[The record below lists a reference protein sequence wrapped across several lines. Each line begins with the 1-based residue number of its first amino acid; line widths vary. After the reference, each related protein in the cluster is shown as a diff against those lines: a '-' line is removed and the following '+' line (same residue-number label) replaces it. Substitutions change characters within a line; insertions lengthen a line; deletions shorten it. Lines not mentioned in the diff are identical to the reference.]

1 MSEISVVVVGST
13 SISSAVG
20 NGDTVN
26 VNVGDQTIGGGNG
39 AAATIEAGAVTTI
52 DATQTATVTN
62 VGTAYAAKFNFSLPR
77 GATGLTG
84 PANSLSI
91 SKVSTGTTA
100 AVSISGS
107 APSQTLSFVLQPG
120 PAGPANALS
129 IGSVSTGATAA
140 VSISGSAPSQTL
152 SFVLP
157 QGPQGP
163 ATTLKIGTVVTGV
176 DAAAT
181 LTGTGLTQSLNFVL
195 PQGATG
201 IQGPQGVQGNVGPA
215 NSLTVGS
222 VTTTTATTAAVSITG
237 NAPSQQISFVIPQG
251 PQGIQGAG
259 GPYTTIQAG
268 TVTTGAAGSAAKID
282 TVTSGSTVTLNFTIP
297 RGVDGTANL
306 ADETPQP
313 LGVARA
319 GSALTAARADHV
331 HAVPVIA
338 YGNLTGVPSTFT
350 PATHQHAISDV
361 TNLQAA
367 LDAKQVAGSYVT
379 LDGSG
384 KIPSSVLPSY
394 VDDIVE
400 AANYAALTALTGEGG
415 KLYVT
420 IDTRKLY
427 RWGGSAYVEIA
438 SSPGSTDAVTEGSTN
453 LYFTTKR
460 AADAAPVQSVNGKTG
475 AVTIEAGGIAWSS
488 VPTATTTTTKAGA
501 LSYDSSYV
509 YVANDVNQW
518 RRTAIEDWT
527 TPTISISV
535 QPSDQTAVSGTA
547 TFSVTATATQNAE
560 LLYQWQRQTG
570 GAGSWVNIATGL
582 SATLSLDSLSYAAN
596 NGDKYRVV
604 ITSGASGTGG
614 TAVNNWL
621 PAVVVELTPT
631 ATLTSGE
638 ATLTISASISIV
650 SQPQSVSLTSGTSAT
665 FAVSATTPG
674 TGLTYQWQSS
684 PDGTNWTTINGAT
697 SSSYALSGVTETGN
711 NGYRYRCIVSSSG
724 YSDATSNAAAL
735 AVAPITVTSQPSSQT
750 GSPVAGTTPA
760 YTASFTS
767 VATSPAGAPTL
778 QWEISTDGGANYS
791 DLSGQT
797 GSSLALTGLTSS
809 DSGKRYRAKFTKS
822 GWNTVRSNAATL
834 TVPTDVITVSQQ
846 PSSTTATVSSYS
858 DSPVAVP
865 LTVTTGTWQ
874 SISIANG
881 TYFATPNDTQGGDYI
896 GTSPDGVTWT
906 KRLAVLP
913 VPAKWSPVRYFGGVY
928 MTLNLTASGANYA
941 TSSDGL
947 TWTARSTSG
956 TWSLPDE
963 ETGFIDTPAGLLV
976 LSSPNARYTTD
987 GINWTTVDT
996 SVSVGGTALANAQLF
1011 LSDDRASLY
1020 AMHSDTAT
1028 YATAVND
1035 STRVATFRSYLYYR
1049 KAALTSSGVGSF
1061 STPARVTN
1069 NSYKAISGSDRIV
1082 TSQSLPVNNANFAS
1096 VFNTLAIPQGSTGV
1110 VGFYVFHEPSN
1121 SILQYSGLY
1130 QNYGGGGNFTY
1141 TLQGYVYPVSAVS
1154 SVSVAAS
1161 GSSTLV
1167 AATRGGFS
1175 SVSLVDGSGNVTEA
1189 TYSTGF
1195 AGSVGRIG
1203 SRWIATTASGVAS
1216 SNDGSNWALRQ
1227 VVTGTNAK
1235 RLVTL
1240 PTVAWYFDGS
1250 NGYYSSDGVSWTQ
1263 SAAKTGFQYLST
1275 QPLYVPGG
1283 VNVFYRTGATI
1294 SGGSSTPVAY
1304 MTSLGGVPSASFSSA
1319 ATTTFGSPA
1328 IQWQQSSDGGAT
1340 WSNISSATSSP
1351 LSLTPS
1357 SADSGKR
1364 YRAVFTKD
1372 SYSTVNSNSATLT
1385 VP

>member
-13 SISSAVG
+13 SVSSVVG

-26 VNVGDQTIGGGNG
+26 VNVGDQTVGGGNG
-39 AAATIEAGAVTTI
+39 QAATIQAGTVTTI

-62 VGTAYAAKFNFSLPR
+62 VGSAYAAKFNFSLPR

-84 PANSLSI
+84 PATSLSI
-91 SKVSTGTTA
+91 GSVSTGTTA

-107 APSQTLSFVLQPG
+107 APSQSLSFVLQPG
-120 PAGPANALS
+120 PTGPATSLS
-129 IGSVSTGATAA
+129 IGSVSTGTTAA
-140 VSISGSAPSQTL
+140 VSITGSAPSQSL

-201 IQGPQGVQGNVGPA
+201 VQGPQGVQGNVGPA

-259 GPYTTIQAG
+259 GPYTTVQTG
-268 TVTTGAAGSAAKID
+268 TVTTGAAGSSAKVD

-319 GSALTAARADHV
+319 GSALAAARADHV

-338 YGNLTGVPSTFT
+338 YGNLTGVPSTFA

-361 TNLQAA
+361 TSLQAA
-367 LDAKQVAGSYVT
+367 LDSKQSTGSYVT

-400 AANYAALTALTGEGG
+400 AANYAALPSPGEGG
-415 KLYVT
+415 KLYVAV
-420 IDTRKLY
+420 DTRKLW
-427 RWGGSAYVEIA
+427 RWSGSAYVEIA
-438 SSPGSTDAVTEGSTN
+438 SSPGSTDSVTEGSTN

-475 AVTIEAGGIAWSS
+475 AITIEAGGIAWSS

-509 YVANDVNQW
+509 YVASDANQW

-527 TPTISISV
+527 TPTITISV
-535 QPSDQTAVSGTA
+535 QPSDQTAVGGTA
-547 TFSVTATATQNAE
+547 TFTVTATATQNAE

-570 GAGSWVNIATGL
+570 GAGAWVNIATGL

-604 ITSGASGTGG
+604 ITSGAGGTGG
-614 TAVNNWL
+614 TAVSGWY

-650 SQPQSVSLTSGTSAT
+650 AQPQNVSLTSGTSAT

-674 TGLTYQWQSS
+674 TGLSYQWQSS
-684 PDGTNWTTINGAT
+684 PDGTNWTNISGAT
-697 SSSYALSGVTETGN
+697 STSYALTGVTETGN
-711 NGYRYRCIVSSSG
+711 NGYRYKCIVSSSG
-724 YSDATSNAAAL
+724 YSDATSNAATL
-735 AVAPITVTSQPSSQT
+735 SVAPISVTTQPASQT
-750 GSPVAGTTPA
+750 GAPVAGTTPA

-767 VATSPAGAPTL
+767 AATSPAGAPTL
-778 QWEISTDGGANYS
+778 QWELSTDGGENYS

-797 GSSLALTGLTSS
+797 ASSLALTGLTNS
-809 DSGKRYRAKFTKS
+809 DSGKKYRAKFVKS

-846 PSSTTATVSSYS
+846 PSSTTATLSSYS
-858 DSPVAVP
+858 DSAIAMP

-881 TYFATPNDTQGGDYI
+881 MYFATPNDTQGGDYI
-896 GTSPDGVTWT
+896 GTSSDGVTWT
-906 KRLAVLP
+906 KRIAVLP
-913 VPAKWSPVRYFGGVY
+913 VSAKWSPVRYFGGVY
-928 MTLNLTASGANYA
+928 MTLNLTASSASYA

-956 TWSLPDE
+956 TWSLINE
-963 ETGFIDTPAGLLV
+963 ETGFIDTPAGLIV
-976 LSSPNARYTTD
+976 LSRPNARYTTD

-996 SVSVGGTALANAQLF
+996 SVSVGGNALTDAQLF

-1020 AMHSDTAT
+1020 AMHNDPST
-1028 YATAVND
+1028 YATAANA
-1035 STRVATFRSYLYYR
+1035 STRVATFQSYLYYR

-1061 STPARVTN
+1061 STPVRVTN
-1069 NSYKAISGSDRIV
+1069 TAYTTIGGSDQIA
-1082 TSQSLPVNNANFAS
+1082 TSQSLPVTNQSFGP
-1096 VFNTLAIPQGSTGV
+1096 VFNILQAAQGSSGV
-1110 VGFYVFHEPSN
+1110 IPFYLFYEPANQIRTYVCS
-1121 SILQYSGLY
+1121 YS
-1130 QNYGGGGNFTY
+1130 NYGNGGSISYTY
-1141 TLQGYVYPVSAVS
+1141 TALSYPPYAVS
-1154 SVSVAAS
+1154 SVSVTTS
-1161 GSSTLV
+1161 GSNTLV

-1189 TYSTGF
+1189 TYSNGF
-1195 AGSVGRIG
+1195 TGSVGRIG
-1203 SRWIATTASGVAS
+1203 SRWIATTGSGVAS
-1216 SNDGSNWALRQ
+1216 SSDGAHWSLRQ
-1227 VVTGTNAK
+1227 VVAGTNAK
-1235 RLVTL
+1235 RIVTL
-1240 PTVAWYFDGS
+1240 PSVAWYFDGS

-1275 QPLYVPGG
+1275 QTLYVPGG

-1304 MTSLGGVPSASFSSA
+1304 MTSLGGVPSASFSAA

-1328 IQWQQSSDGGAT
+1328 IQWQRSPDGGAT
-1340 WSNISSATSSP
+1340 WENISNATSGT
-1351 LSLTPS
+1351 LSLTPV
-1357 SADSGKR
+1357 SADSGKK
-1364 YRAVFTKD
+1364 YQAVFTK
-1372 SYSTVNSNSATLT
+1372 SGYSTVNSNSATLT